1 MVKYNKLF
9 EGVLDGK
16 NNQKQICKMLS
27 DNGGFL
33 ERHPARGYGEYV
45 YGPTEEHPDSCK
57 VVLKV
62 RPEEGEAGHVALLGA
77 RQGRGDGDVHPER
90 ACDACHFRR

>member
-16 NNQKQICKMLS
+16 NNQKQIRKMLS

-33 ERHPARGYGEYV
+33 ERHPVRGYGEYV

-62 RPEEGEAGHVALLGA
+62 RPEEGEEYTAETYILICKTLNTAMKPTKKCGTV
-77 RQGRGDGDVHPER
+77 
-90 ACDACHFRR
+90 